1 MKAKLS
7 AAFLALALF
16 CVLPASAQEKDF
28 RHPDPDTLMA
38 FVEYYGLQ
46 SDLTTNY
53 PSYHHYKYITVQ
65 KLGSYQMLNI
75 LKQILPYTPGDKVKL
90 SKKDAEEWKR
100 CYKRWQQDIA
110 KAEQARL
117 AKEQK
122 EREERA
128 RMQAAH
134 DEFQRIVDEGWEKSS
149 IYRALKTYETAD
161 IRPQAVDESPEYQWL
176 RQYFSDKDI
185 ISNFSPYYFGVAS
198 AESNSPQAKS
208 GEMTLKEAHRHL
220 NGIDYKSL
228 KYETGDDVVNDA
240 KINKIH
246 RAMFYEITNTMDR
259 QQYWMAVHKEPEYE
273 EFTQHHREETARLLT
288 RYFEVEK
295 AGDAVGGL
303 GALFQPGAKLPEY
316 VRRARTL
323 MEQPDGAHQGTL
335 TYDSWGRNSKITF
348 PYKTINGRTVVDGVV
363 HYTCNNT
370 QYPNATGSNYL
381 RETYKVDIKL
391 TVRAG
396 KAVSINFSGT
406 KQYWMPNIHILKNYR
421 TELEQNI
428 ALSRAKPI
436 VDKTV
441 PIRTANDL
449 PVSLDHFLYYHCHL
463 VENHALP
470 EREADVVKNLIE
482 GFNGTS
488 TFTSN
493 FVKQHAPLMLWP
505 IDVKAVMPK

>member
-1 MKAKLS
+1 
-7 AAFLALALF
+7 
-16 CVLPASAQEKDF
+16 
-28 RHPDPDTLMA
+28 
-38 FVEYYGLQ
+38 
-46 SDLTTNY
+46 
-53 PSYHHYKYITVQ
+53 
-65 KLGSYQMLNI
+65 
-75 LKQILPYTPGDKVKL
+75 
-90 SKKDAEEWKR
+90 
-100 CYKRWQQDIA
+100 
-110 KAEQARL
+110 
-117 AKEQK
+117 
-122 EREERA
+122 
-128 RMQAAH
+128 
-134 DEFQRIVDEGWEKSS
+134 
-149 IYRALKTYETAD
+149 
-161 IRPQAVDESPEYQWL
+161 
-176 RQYFSDKDI
+176 
-185 ISNFSPYYFGVAS
+185 
-198 AESNSPQAKS
+198 
-208 GEMTLKEAHRHL
+208 
-220 NGIDYKSL
+220 
-228 KYETGDDVVNDA
+228 
-240 KINKIH
+240 
-246 RAMFYEITNTMDR
+246 
-259 QQYWMAVHKEPEYE
+259 
-273 EFTQHHREETARLLT
+273 
-288 RYFEVEK
+288 
-295 AGDAVGGL
+295 
-303 GALFQPGAKLPEY
+303 
-316 VRRARTL
+316 

-470 EREADVVKNLIE
+470 ERQADVVKNLIE